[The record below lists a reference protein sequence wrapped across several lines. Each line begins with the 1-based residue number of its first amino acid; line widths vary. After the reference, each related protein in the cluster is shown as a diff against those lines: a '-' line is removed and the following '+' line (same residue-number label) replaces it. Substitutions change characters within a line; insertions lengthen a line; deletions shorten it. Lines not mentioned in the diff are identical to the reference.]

1 MSYIILEKIF
11 NSHIISLSND
21 ILLFIYDYL
30 KPNKIN
36 NKLKKELL
44 AMATLYNYERIR
56 NEYDNDCRQYNERM
70 NEYILHDN
78 NNYMY
83 MSNPPCFE
91 DKIFTYYG
99 TKEELKK
106 QLYNLSYFKTNKQV
120 KNLYVKYYLQL
131 TNSLAYA
138 EDLFDDIEEK
148 EYYNDNIEI

>member
-1 MSYIILEKIF
+1 MSYIVLEKIF
-11 NSHIISLSND
+11 NSQSLYLPND
-21 ILLFIYDYL
+21 ILLSIYDYS

-44 AMATLYNYERIR
+44 AMSTLYNYDRIR
-56 NEYDNDCRQYNERM
+56 NEYENDCRQYNERM

-91 DKIFTYYG
+91 DKIFTYYV
-99 TKEELKK
+99 TKEELRK
-106 QLYNLSYFKTNKQV
+106 QLYNLSYFKKNKQV
-120 KNLYVKYYLQL
+120 KSLYINNYLQL

-148 EYYNDNIEI
+148 EYYKDGIEI